1 MFPVHIG
8 IWMKYLLHKQK
19 FLQTFSVWLTEM
31 SLWPSFKKI
40 MIIIPAWHQIFLWN
54 CSTMQ
59 RKSLQNLIPHILLA
73 APKNI
78 YKSFNLKLKINRWGK
93 GTKASK
99 LSFSN
104 FNMLQWLRI
113 TLASSSPYFLSRRSV
128 LITSCA
134 VTLQERQFLYDLI

>member
-1 MFPVHIG
+1 MFPLQIG

-19 FLQTFSVWLTEM
+19 FLQIFSVWLTEM
-31 SLWPSFKKI
+31 SWWPSLKTI

-59 RKSLQNLIPHILLA
+59 RKSLQNLTPHILQA

-78 YKSFNLKLKINRWGK
+78 CKSINLKLKINRWGK

-104 FNMLQWLRI
+104 FTMLQWLRI
-113 TLASSSPYFLSRRSV
+113 TLASSSPYFLSSRSV

>member
-1 MFPVHIG
+1 MFPVQIG
-8 IWMKYLLHKQK
+8 IWMKHLLHKQK

-31 SLWPSFKKI
+31 SLWPSLKKI
-40 MIIIPAWHQIFLWN
+40 MITIPAWHQIFLWN

-59 RKSLQNLIPHILLA
+59 RKSLQNLTPHILLA

-78 YKSFNLKLKINRWGK
+78 YKSINLKLKINRWGK

-99 LSFSN
+99 LSFSD
-104 FNMLQWLRI
+104 FNMLQWLSI
-113 TLASSSPYFLSRRSV
+113 TLASSSSYFLSRRSV

>member
-1 MFPVHIG
+1 MFPLQIG

-19 FLQTFSVWLTEM
+19 FLQIFSVWLTEM
-31 SLWPSFKKI
+31 SWWPSLKTI

-59 RKSLQNLIPHILLA
+59 RKSLQNLTPHILQA

-78 YKSFNLKLKINRWGK
+78 YKSINLKLKINRWGK
-93 GTKASK
+93 GTKVSK
-99 LSFSN
+99 LSFPN
-104 FNMLQWLRI
+104 FNMLLWRSI
-113 TLASSSPYFLSRRSV
+113 TLASSSPYFLSSRSV

>member
-1 MFPVHIG
+1 MFPVQIG
-8 IWMKYLLHKQK
+8 IWMKYLLHKHSPCDLPKCHYDQA
-19 FLQTFSVWLTEM
+19 L
-31 SLWPSFKKI
+31 KKI

-59 RKSLQNLIPHILLA
+59 RKSLQNLTPHILLA

-78 YKSFNLKLKINRWGK
+78 YKSINLKLKINRWGK
-93 GTKASK
+93 GTKASE

>member
-1 MFPVHIG
+1 MFPVQIG

-19 FLQTFSVWLTEM
+19 FFQTFSMWLTKM
-31 SLWPSFKKI
+31 SLWPSLKKI
-40 MIIIPAWHQIFLWN
+40 MITIPAWHQIFLWN

-59 RKSLQNLIPHILLA
+59 RKSLQNLTPHILLA

-78 YKSFNLKLKINRWGK
+78 YKSINLKIENNRLGN

-113 TLASSSPYFLSRRSV
+113 TLASSSPYFLSSRSV

-134 VTLQERQFLYDLI
+134 VTLQERQFVYDLI